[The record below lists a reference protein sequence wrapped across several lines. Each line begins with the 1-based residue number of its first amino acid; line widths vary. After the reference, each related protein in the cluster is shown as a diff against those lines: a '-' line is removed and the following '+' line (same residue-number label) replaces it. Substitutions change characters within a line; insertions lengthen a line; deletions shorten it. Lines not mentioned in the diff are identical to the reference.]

1 MTGHEQLF
9 ISRQFLSVF
18 FSWSQ
23 GANVAFLTQWR
34 MFEFEIGGCSCFLF
48 FLWLHFFRRSLA
60 RNGNWQTSDF
70 LSVSG
75 GVGYRAYPISFSMAG
90 ANPCWKLKCGCCSSI
105 DASCCYMAW
114 LRLKSCVPRFISFSN
129 RVYHREYLTPVLLYY
144 CSSFFPGLGQHLDFF
159 LVPQFHMTV

>member
-1 MTGHEQLF
+1 MNNSF
-9 ISRQFLSVF
+9 SRQFLSVF

-48 FLWLHFFRRSLA
+48 FLWLHFFPKISRAQWQLADQWFSFRFRRC
-60 RNGNWQTSDF
+60 G
-70 LSVSG
+70 LSG
-75 GVGYRAYPISFSMAG
+75 LPYFRFRG

-144 CSSFFPGLGQHLDFF
+144 CSIVFFPGLGQHLDFF

>member
-1 MTGHEQLF
+1 MNNSLVDNFFLF
-9 ISRQFLSVF
+9 F

-48 FLWLHFFRRSLA
+48 FCDFIFSRRSLA
-60 RNGNWQTSDF
+60 QWQWQLADQWFSF
-70 LSVSG
+70 RFRRCGLSG
-75 GVGYRAYPISFSMAG
+75 LPYFRFRG
-90 ANPCWKLKCGCCSSI
+90 ANPCWKLKCGRCSSI

-114 LRLKSCVPRFISFSN
+114 LRLKSCVPRLPHRFQIESTTVSTWHQYCYIIVVMFFS
-129 RVYHREYLTPVLLYY
+129 
-144 CSSFFPGLGQHLDFF
+144 GLGQHLDFF